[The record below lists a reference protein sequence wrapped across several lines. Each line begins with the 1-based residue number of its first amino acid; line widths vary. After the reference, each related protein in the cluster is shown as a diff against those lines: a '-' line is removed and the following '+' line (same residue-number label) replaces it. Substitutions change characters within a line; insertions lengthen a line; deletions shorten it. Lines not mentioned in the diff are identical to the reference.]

1 MLSLNTCIRVG
12 NRERD
17 SSVLNFP
24 ARINRLLK
32 ERKANVLQSQSLE
45 NHLKSLNK
53 KVSKLIENLDV
64 SQECKT
70 FCDDEAGKSRL
81 FDFIKNFL
89 GKKRFDSVKWGD
101 VWMRV
106 GRKKGQVSSSG
117 GERKKP
123 TVETHS
129 PMSIDPAQVE
139 KVYLEKLAKKV
150 MDKYGYFFTKEQ
162 LISDPEFLKAIAK
175 AMDEDSTKFYYN
187 GRRYALPS
195 IVETDSHQTAVELIL
210 ENRGQIACSSWIGSS
225 ACVDLPEFDWLNDNP
240 GRRKA
245 YEDVYDKEKSREMAV
260 NYTEDGQAK
269 KIKNCER

>member
-1 MLSLNTCIRVG
+1 MSLK
-12 NRERD
+12 
-17 SSVLNFP
+17 SVKPFVMMKKEKVDYL
-24 ARINRLLK
+24 ILLK
-32 ERKANVLQSQSLE
+32 
-45 NHLKSLNK
+45 
-53 KVSKLIENLDV
+53 I
-64 SQECKT
+64 
-70 FCDDEAGKSRL
+70 FW
-81 FDFIKNFL
+81 
-89 GKKRFDSVKWGD
+89 GKKDLTLLSGEMFGCRSA
-101 VWMRV
+101 
-106 GRKKGQVSSSG
+106 KKGQVSSSG
-117 GERKKP
+117 GKRKKP
-123 TVETHS
+123 TVETSS

-162 LISDPEFLKAIAK
+162 LISDPEFLKAVAK

-260 NYTEDGQAK
+260 NYTEVGKQKLKVVRDNSPSCAQGTNGVNDPSLR
-269 KIKNCER
+269 KNACPSDYSK